1 MSNASAQ
8 PRSND
13 SLTESSSLT
22 AEGNADTKAVAGAAG
37 TDITG
42 TTDYGS
48 RKSPDGADDVR
59 LCSDAVLYVHAVKI
73 ATASR

>member
-8 PRSND
+8 SKSND

-37 TDITG
+37 TDVTG

-59 LCSDAVLYVHAVKI
+59 LCSDAVFYINAAKS